1 MIISMINRKVGAAI
15 AVAVA
20 LTVTAAGPVQ
30 GAPTQTAGQV
40 MQDGLN
46 AAVAAGYPGAT
57 ALLRK
62 DGASQHLTAG
72 VGDRLTGTPMDPTAQ
87 VRIGSNT
94 KPFIGAVTMM
104 LADQGLLS
112 LDDTVDRWLPG
123 VVTGN
128 GNDGKKI
135 KIRQLLNHTSGVPEY
150 LDRVTVDAYSNP
162 SKPFPPA
169 QLIQLAMQRAPLFTP
184 GASVKYTNTNFIL
197 LGMIIKAVT
206 GNEPAVEVKTRLID
220 RLGLTGTSY
229 PTSDPKLYGNHN
241 RGYAVPLYYWGERP
255 YVDVTTLNVQF
266 SGAAGA
272 MVSTLDDLA
281 ALHEALLDG
290 TLLSPAMMDHLK
302 TLVPYPDQ
310 TNLSFGLAH
319 EVVNGPGTC
328 GKVWTKGGAI
338 YGYYTAVLTREDG
351 AQAAVATN
359 QYNMAGPAGAGV
371 ANLTNAAIDALCAL

>member
-1 MIISMINRKVGAAI
+1 MIISMINRKAGAAI

-30 GAPTQTAGQV
+30 GAPTQSAGQV

-150 LDRVTVDAYSNP
+150 LDRVIVDAYSNP